1 MIPKLETRKLLLWP
15 FKPGD
20 APIVE
25 ELAGDKRVAET
36 TLTIPH
42 PYPSGSAI
50 NWIKNHHERAEKQES
65 IIFAIEEKSEG
76 MIIGTVTLRLEKDHK
91 RAEIAYWLGVPYWGK
106 GYATDAIKK
115 AIDFGF
121 NSIGLNRIWA
131 TVMKKNI
138 ASNKVLIKN
147 GFNHEGTFSKHDLK
161 WGNFEDVLYYGLLKE
176 DYMNSFKTDAL
187 LSE

>member
-1 MIPKLETRKLLLWP
+1 
-15 FKPGD
+15 
-20 APIVE
+20 
-25 ELAGDKRVAET
+25 
-36 TLTIPH
+36 
-42 PYPSGSAI
+42 
-50 NWIKNHHERAEKQES
+50 
-65 IIFAIEEKSEG
+65 